1 MKLHH
6 YFHTHIQMNEPTVT
20 VAIPAYNE
28 EANIRSIILSIL
40 TQKQTNYQLSQIIVL
55 NDEST
60 DNTTAIVN
68 ELNKKYPIVRQ
79 IMRKIRLGKAAALND
94 IYDANTSDYLMTV
107 DADCAL
113 GTDSTISSLVAKL
126 ESNPRLNAVGPRHV
140 PIKPDTFMGRLA
152 WISYL
157 SFEDAFLHYNDGYN
171 FYTSMSGQ
179 LLRRSFVDSFRF
191 PPGTLS
197 DQIYVY
203 AKATEHDERA
213 FELVR
218 DAILLFTT
226 VTTFRDWRI
235 LAVRSTAGDKTDAT
249 NRFGN
254 DILNRYQ
261 IPPQI
266 LITSL
271 VRWFIKHPILL
282 TGSII
287 MNIYIRIF
295 PLKREIVKDGIWI
308 PTSSS
313 KQNIVVRNS

>member
-1 MKLHH
+1 MAL
-6 YFHTHIQMNEPTVT
+6 F
-20 VAIPAYNE
+20 
-28 EANIRSIILSIL
+28 
-40 TQKQTNYQLSQIIVL
+40 
-55 NDEST
+55 
-60 DNTTAIVN
+60 
-68 ELNKKYPIVRQ
+68 RQ
-79 IMRKIRLGKAAALND
+79 
-94 IYDANTSDYLMTV
+94 
-107 DADCAL
+107 
-113 GTDSTISSLVAKL
+113 
-126 ESNPRLNAVGPRHV
+126 PAVGEESHRPVKRNRLYHHNLL
-140 PIKPDTFMGRLA
+140 PLKP
-152 WISYL
+152 
-157 SFEDAFLHYNDGYN
+157 
-171 FYTSMSGQ
+171 
-179 LLRRSFVDSFRF
+179 
-191 PPGTLS
+191 
-197 DQIYVY
+197 Y

-266 LITSL
+266 LIASL
-271 VRWFIKHPILL
+271 ARWFIKHPILL

>member
-1 MKLHH
+1 
-6 YFHTHIQMNEPTVT
+6 MNKPTVT

-28 EANIRSIILSIL
+28 EANIRSIILSVL
-40 TQKQTNYQLSQIIVL
+40 SQKQTNFILAQIVVL
-55 NDEST
+55 NDQST
-60 DNTTAIVN
+60 DNTTSIVN
-68 ELNKKYPIVRQ
+68 KLKKKYPIIRQ
-79 IMRKIRLGKAAALND
+79 IIRKKRLGKAVALND

-113 GTDSTISSLVAKL
+113 GTDTTLECMVKAL

-157 SFEDAFLHYNDGYN
+157 SFEDAFLSYNDGYN

-235 LAVRSTAGDKTDAT
+235 LAVRSTEGDKKDAT
-249 NRFGN
+249 NRFGS
-254 DILNRYQ
+254 DILARYH
-261 IPPQI
+261 IPRSTLI
-266 LITSL
+266 LSL
-271 VRWFIKHPILL
+271 LKWFAKHPILL
-282 TGSII
+282 TGSVL
-287 MNIYIRIF
+287 MNLYVRAF
-295 PLKREIVKDGIWI
+295 PLKREIVKNGIWI

-313 KQNIVVRNS
+313 KQTIVVRNS